1 MSNTSTRR
9 CSERGHAAV
18 RIQEQERES
27 RSPYHVAWIFNVTGY
42 RMAMVLLV
50 RHGQAA
56 FGTEDY
62 DRLSERGRQQ
72 ARWLGEHLAALGI
85 RPCRV
90 VAGSLRRQR
99 DTAAELLAGLGL
111 SELEIVRDPGLD
123 EYDGEALY
131 RCHTGG
137 ADQRAHQQRDFK
149 GYWRTFREAMKLWS
163 EDALVGMPESW
174 TGFGARVYA
183 AVEAVASD
191 MKREDTVLAVSS
203 GGAIGRLIA
212 DVMYAPAATAIELN
226 LQFRNTG
233 LCELIAGGGLFRVL
247 SYNAV
252 PHLDRPDRRDAI
264 TFA

>member
-1 MSNTSTRR
+1 
-9 CSERGHAAV
+9 
-18 RIQEQERES
+18 
-27 RSPYHVAWIFNVTGY
+27 
-42 RMAMVLLV
+42 MAMVLLV

-56 FGTEDY
+56 FGTDDY
-62 DRLSERGRQQ
+62 DRLSPQGRLQ

-85 RPCRV
+85 RPSVV

-111 SELEIVRDPGLD
+111 GTALVGEDPRLD

-131 RCHTGG
+131 RSHTNG
-137 ADQRAHQQRDFK
+137 ADQKAHQQRDFRD
-149 GYWRTFREAMKLWS
+149 YWRTFREAMRLWS
-163 EDALVGMPESW
+163 EDQLADLPESW
-174 TGFGARVYA
+174 DAFGQRVRGAVDTAAAGLAR
-183 AVEAVASD
+183 EEVA
-191 MKREDTVLAVSS
+191 LLVSS

-212 DVMYAPAATAIELN
+212 DVMNAPAATAIELN

-233 LCELIAGGGLFRVL
+233 MCELISGAGALRLL

-252 PHLDRPDRRDAI
+252 PHLDRPDRREAI